1 MDSYLPHECLPIA
14 VMEPLSMYLDL
25 RAHGKGWPLITMLER
40 RVEIWDLWAQQDVC
54 MNGLLIL
61 SLFVQRVL
69 EPKRRTPTGSQGN
82 STEVVQSHPLVAIRR

>member
-14 VMEPLSMYLDL
+14 VVEPLSMYLDL
-25 RAHGKGWPLITMLER
+25 RGSWEKLATMLER
-40 RVEIWDLWAQQDVC
+40 KVEIWDLWAQQDVC

-61 SLFVQRVL
+61 PLFVQRVL

-82 STEVVQSHPLVAIRR
+82 STGFVQSHVAIRR